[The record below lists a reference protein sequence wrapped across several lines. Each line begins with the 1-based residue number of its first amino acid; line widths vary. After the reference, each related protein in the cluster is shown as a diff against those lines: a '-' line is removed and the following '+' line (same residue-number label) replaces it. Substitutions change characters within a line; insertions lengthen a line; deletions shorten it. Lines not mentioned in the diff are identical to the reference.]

1 MSKFA
6 GSIRGIFVYNIW
18 AISRI
23 LPKRHLKNRDICGAF
38 RRLFVSL
45 RLEETAEIQDT
56 NETNIVIK
64 DSSIGT
70 TKIFSLM
77 KVDLSFD
84 IIPKELRISPSTK
97 FHNLPKSI
105 CI

>member
-1 MSKFA
+1 MFTIFEPLVAHCRKDVSKTGRFA
-6 GSIRGIFVYNIW
+6 
-18 AISRI
+18 ARI
-23 LPKRHLKNRDICGAF
+23 F